1 MSVKTLLKT
10 LGMAIALL
18 LILTPLPT
26 LAAGN
31 QSNQDL
37 HQPAMLIAPDPDFKV
52 SIYAK
57 PELNQRRIGYG
68 MGGDRV
74 TVLEQVGSNE
84 GFTWNLI
91 RFDATANLQGWV
103 QDKYVSLQPIE
114 ERSQSRS
121 QSSNGNDQN
130 RFRRWGTSWDNQ
142 QNSEQSDAQNNQQRQ
157 NS

>member
-18 LILTPLPT
+18 LLITPLPT

-37 HQPAMLIAPDPDFKV
+37 HQPAMLIAPDRDFQISV
-52 SIYAK
+52 YAK
-57 PELNQRRIGYG
+57 PEPHQQRIGYG

-84 GFTWNLI
+84 GYAWNFVQ
-91 RFDATANLQGWV
+91 FDRDANLAGWI
-103 QDKYVSLQPIE
+103 QDNYVSLAPNETPQP
-114 ERSQSRS
+114 QS
-121 QSSNGNDQN
+121 QSSSS
-130 RFRRWGTSWDNQ
+130 RRSWQSNQ
-142 QNSEQSDAQNNQQRQ
+142 KSRNAQSAQWQGGNQQR
-157 NS
+157 